1 MIVEQK
7 DTKYF
12 SLIDNINNQYR
23 LYLRTSKN
31 KTPSFS
37 LCIVEEITPIKSI
50 SYKKTFLIEEFNYYV
65 EGYKKFDNIGDIQNE
80 LMSNIMKRCIEINQ
94 LNETTKLVKIILN
107 NSFKLSLK
115 LPKVQEI
122 YESNE
127 LIQRRKN
134 QNNETNFLKNKL
146 DKIENN
152 LQKCEEDN
160 KNNEINL
167 NNLKNKASQLYD
179 LFHKIKQTPKPQPPP
194 SINQGPPEEIMLTL
208 TKEERYRILGIKSD
222 IVHTLDEL
230 FYISRWLSQ
239 EKATK
244 LDLLFKGPYYNFSA
258 LSFHTEYDN
267 LVPCLILIQANN
279 GARFGGFTNKTWKG
293 ENEYKKDNT
302 AFLFSLDFLEKYPI
316 RPECANNAI
325 FAKTSYFFTFGKGD
339 LIIYDQCNKR
349 YCKSEFP
356 TSYAYLDNRGN
367 PKYRLTRYCNDFYVK
382 DLEVF
387 LVSFNTKN
395 Y

>member
-1 MIVEQK
+1 MIVEQN

-65 EGYKKFDNIGDIQNE
+65 EGYKKFDNIDDIQNE

-115 LPKVQEI
+115 LPKVHEI

-134 QNNETNFLKNKL
+134 QNKETDFLKNKL

-160 KNNEINL
+160 KNNDINL

-179 LFHKIKQTPKPQPPP
+179 LFHKIKHSPKPQPPP

-267 LVPCLILIQANN
+267 LVPCL
-279 GARFGGFTNKTWKG
+279 
-293 ENEYKKDNT
+293 
-302 AFLFSLDFLEKYPI
+302 
-316 RPECANNAI
+316 
-325 FAKTSYFFTFGKGD
+325 
-339 LIIYDQCNKR
+339 
-349 YCKSEFP
+349 
-356 TSYAYLDNRGN
+356 
-367 PKYRLTRYCNDFYVK
+367 
-382 DLEVF
+382 
-387 LVSFNTKN
+387 
-395 Y
+395 